1 MPLNNWGI
9 DMNIRIKN
17 DNFDFKFRVS
27 GIFIKD
33 NKILLVDMDDSGFLC
48 LPGGHVELGERT
60 EQALLRELLE
70 ETKKEVKIKKY
81 LGVMENY
88 FVNKY
93 SIKVH
98 EICFYYLI
106 DFVENIKL
114 DDFTVFEDDN
124 AKTKLEYHFIDIKD
138 IDKYDVRPRILKEI
152 VKNDLEFKHYV
163 IEDIR

>member
-1 MPLNNWGI
+1 MLLKNWGI

-48 LPGGHVELGERT
+48 LLGGHVELGEKT
-60 EQALLRELLE
+60 ENALIRELLE
-70 ETKKEVKIKKY
+70 ETKKKIKIKKY

-93 SIKVH
+93 SIKIH

-138 IDKYDVRPRILKEI
+138 IDKYDVRPSILKEI
-152 VKNDLEFKHYV
+152 VKNNLEFKHYV
-163 IEDIR
+163 IEDI

>member
-1 MPLNNWGI
+1 MLLKNWNI

-33 NKILLVDMDDSGFLC
+33 NKKLLVDMDDSGFLC
-48 LPGGHVELGERT
+48 LPGCHVELGERT
-60 EQALLRELLE
+60 EQVLLRELLE

-93 SIKVH
+93 SIKIH

-124 AKTKLEYHFIDIKD
+124 AKTKLEYHFIDRYEK
-138 IDKYDVRPRILKEI
+138 
-152 VKNDLEFKHYV
+152 
-163 IEDIR
+163 

>member
-1 MPLNNWGI
+1 MLLKNWNI

-48 LPGGHVELGERT
+48 LPGGHVELGEKT
-60 EQALLRELLE
+60 ENALIRELLE

-93 SIKVH
+93 SIKIH

-106 DFVENIKL
+106 DFIEDIKL
-114 DDFTVFEDDN
+114 DDFIVFEDDN

-138 IDKYDVRPRILKEI
+138 IDKYDVRPSILKEI
-152 VKNDLEFKHYV
+152 VKNNLEFKHYV

>member
-1 MPLNNWGI
+1 
-9 DMNIRIKN
+9 MNIRIKN

-48 LPGGHVELGERT
+48 LLGGHVELGEKT
-60 EQALLRELLE
+60 ENALIRELLE
-70 ETKKEVKIKKY
+70 ETKKKIKIKKY

-93 SIKVH
+93 SIKIH

-106 DFVENIKL
+106 DFVEDIKL
-114 DDFTVFEDDN
+114 NNFIVFEDDN

-138 IDKYDVRPRILKEI
+138 VDKYDVRQSILKEM
-152 VKNDLEFKHYV
+152 VKNNLEFKHYV
-163 IEDIR
+163 IEEIR

>member
-1 MPLNNWGI
+1 
-9 DMNIRIKN
+9 MNIRIKN

-48 LPGGHVELGERT
+48 LLGGHVELGEKT
-60 EQALLRELLE
+60 ENALIRELLE
-70 ETKKEVKIKKY
+70 ETKKKIKIKKY

-93 SIKVH
+93 SIKIH

-106 DFVENIKL
+106 DFIEDIKL
-114 DDFTVFEDDN
+114 DDFIVFEDDN

-138 IDKYDVRPRILKEI
+138 IDKCDVRPSILKEI

-163 IEDIR
+163 IEDI

>member
-1 MPLNNWGI
+1 MLLKNWNI

-33 NKILLVDMDDSGFLC
+33 NKILLVDMDDNGFLC

-60 EQALLRELLE
+60 EQALIRELLE
-70 ETKKEVKIKKY
+70 ETKKKIKIKKY

-93 SIKVH
+93 SIKIH

-138 IDKYDVRPRILKEI
+138 IDKYDIRPSILKEI
-152 VKNDLEFKHYV
+152 VKNNLEFKHYI
-163 IEDIR
+163 IED

>member
-1 MPLNNWGI
+1 MLLSNWNI

-33 NKILLVDMDDSGFLC
+33 NKILLVDIDDSGFLY

-60 EQALLRELLE
+60 EKTLIRELLE
-70 ETKKEVKIKKY
+70 ETKMKVTIKKY
-81 LGVMENY
+81 LGVIENY

-93 SIKVH
+93 LSRIH

-106 DFVENIKL
+106 DFIEDIKL
-114 DDFTVFEDDN
+114 DDFIVFEDDN
-124 AKTKLEYHFIDIKD
+124 AKTKLEYHFVDRYEK
-138 IDKYDVRPRILKEI
+138 
-152 VKNDLEFKHYV
+152 
-163 IEDIR
+163 